1 MSVEGDD
8 DELDSQ
14 TTSRAPWYGEDDNS
28 ATTDRELKGWYCY
41 GIAAEVFAV
50 TGAGSFLP
58 VTIEQLARENGVF
71 YSDRSTPCVGA
82 TTDSA
87 RRLMARAT
95 NTDND
100 QCIVKLLGSEM
111 TTASFAMYT
120 VSVAVFIQALALVSF
135 SSLADYGNNRKRL
148 LIVFAMTGAITGMC
162 FILIAP
168 SLYLIA
174 ALLAVLAIT
183 CLGCSF
189 VMLNSFL
196 PVIAANHP
204 LVKTFSPQRDTS
216 VSAPAPT
223 LTATASHPQSSTSPA
238 LQLSNKISARGVG
251 LGYAAAV
258 LVQLCSILILFLASK
273 VITDRTIPLRIVLFV
288 AGLWWF
294 IFSIPTAFWLRNRP
308 GPPLP
313 SSFSKQK
320 YASSRLRLAS
330 SYITFAWSS
339 VYGTLKLA
347 LSLSQVRLFLL
358 AWFLLSDAT
367 TTVGSTAILFA
378 RTELG
383 LTPVGI
389 ACLSITA
396 TCSGICGAVLW
407 PIISRRLGWNTGRTI
422 MACLCLMEIIPLYGL
437 LSLIPGVRRLGWLGL
452 QQYWE
457 IFPLA
462 VIHGVAMGGLS
473 SYCRSLFGQLIPPSH
488 EASFYALFAITDKG
502 SSAVGPAVVGRI
514 VDITGSIRPSF
525 WFLLVL
531 VGLPIIIVGRVNEVR
546 GRHEAVRASVVDD
559 DTGIELSASPGE
571 GRDREQR
578 EGLMERH

>member
-1 MSVEGDD
+1 MSVDGGD
-8 DELDSQ
+8 DELDSP
-14 TTSRAPWYGEDDNS
+14 RALWDSEEADNS
-28 ATTDRELKGWYCY
+28 PTTDRELKGWYCY

-58 VTIEQLARENGVF
+58 
-71 YSDRSTPCVGA
+71 
-82 TTDSA
+82 
-87 RRLMARAT
+87 
-95 NTDND
+95 D
-100 QCIVKLLGSEM
+100 QCIVNLFGHEL

-120 VSVAVFIQALALVSF
+120 TSVAVFVQALALVSF

-148 LIVFAMTGAITGMC
+148 LIMFAMTGALTGMC
-162 FILIAP
+162 FIFVVP
-168 SLYLIA
+168 SLYPVA
-174 ALLAVLAIT
+174 ALLAILAIT

-204 LVKTFSPQRDTS
+204 S
-216 VSAPAPT
+216 VRARRADNS
-223 LTATASHPQSSTSPA
+223 SSTSPA
-238 LQLSNKISARGVG
+238 LQLSNKISSQGVG

-258 LVQLCSILILFLASK
+258 LVQLCSILILFLTSK
-273 VITDRTIPLRIVLFV
+273 IVTDRTIPLRIILFV

-294 IFSIPTAFWLRNRP
+294 TFSIPTAIWLRDRP

-313 SSFSKQK
+313 SSFTKQK
-320 YASSRLRLAS
+320 YARSRLRLAA
-330 SYITFAWSS
+330 SYLTFAWSS
-339 VYGTLKLA
+339 VYATLKLA

-367 TTVGSTAILFA
+367 TTVSSTAILFA

-383 LTPVGI
+383 LTAVGI

-396 TCSGICGAVLW
+396 TCSGIAGAALW
-407 PIISRRLGWNTGRTI
+407 PLASRRLGWTTNRTI
-422 MACLCLMEIIPLYGL
+422 MACLCLMEIIPVYSL
-437 LSLIPGVRRLGWLGL
+437 LSLIPAVQRLGWLGL
-452 QQYWE
+452 QQWWE

-462 VIHGVAMGGLS
+462 VIHGVAMGGFS
-473 SYCRSLFGQLIPPSH
+473 SYCRSLFGQLIPPGH

-514 VDITGSIRPSF
+514 VDLTGSIRPSF

-531 VGLPIIIVGRVNEVR
+531 VGLPIFIVAYVDEAR
-546 GRHEAVRASVVDD
+546 GRKEALRASPRRVDANND
-559 DTGIELSASPGE
+559 LAAGAGPAAAVDTIELSASTSE
-571 GRDREQR
+571 TRDREQR
-578 EGLMERH
+578 EALMEGRSS